1 MSIEI
6 KVPTLGES
14 VTEATVAK
22 WFKSA
27 GDQVL
32 ADEPLVE
39 LETDK
44 VTLEVPSPAAGKIES
59 IAAEEGATVEVNA
72 LLGAIAEGEV
82 SGVAPPPPKPT
93 PWIRM
98 VGLPVPASK

>member
-1 MSIEI
+1 MTIEI
-6 KVPTLGES
+6 KVPALGEY

-39 LETDK
+39 LETAK
-44 VTLEVPSPAAGKIES
+44 VTVWVPSPAAGKI
-59 IAAEEGATVEVNA
+59 
-72 LLGAIAEGEV
+72 
-82 SGVAPPPPKPT
+82 
-93 PWIRM
+93 
-98 VGLPVPASK
+98 